1 MNDWIEITAKPLSIA
16 DAERFVVDGGAGGI
30 CVFSGNTRAE
40 TEKDG
45 RELVALDYEAY
56 ASMAEKQLREL
67 VGAARSRWPV
77 IKVAVLH
84 RTGRV
89 AVGEP
94 SVVIA
99 VSTGH
104 RKEAFEACRFIID
117 ELKKDVTIWK
127 KEVWKEGPGT
137 WVH

>member
-1 MNDWIEITAKPLSIA
+1 MTDWIEITAKPLSIS
-16 DAERFVVDGGAGGI
+16 DAERFVVDANAGGI

-40 TEKDG
+40 TAKDG

-67 VGAARSRWPV
+67 VAAARSRWPV

-104 RKEAFEACRFIID
+104 RKEAFEACRFLID

-127 KEVWKEGPGT
+127 KEVWAVGEGT